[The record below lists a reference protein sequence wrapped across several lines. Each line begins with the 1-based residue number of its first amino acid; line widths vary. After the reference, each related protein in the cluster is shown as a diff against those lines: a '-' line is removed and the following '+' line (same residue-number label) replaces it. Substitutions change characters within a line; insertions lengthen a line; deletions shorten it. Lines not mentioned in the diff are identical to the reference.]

1 MDCLKHHFCSVY
13 IIYGNTIINDTLKE
27 IKGISIFLPEKEIP
41 VGQDIHG
48 TISNDI
54 LITIVE
60 KQISPGQDIHGII
73 DIKYTGRFDS
83 IVINS
88 QIENSNDS
96 FKFTSLNE
104 KRINHPYGRLSVLK
118 DDIGM
123 TRTLKFIA
131 NTTHIPPHGY
141 SNVKFRVAII
151 QEHKEISHD
160 VSYIKIFK

>member
-1 MDCLKHHFCSVY
+1 LDCLKHHFCSVY

-48 TISNDI
+48 TISINY
-54 LITIVE
+54 
-60 KQISPGQDIHGII
+60 P
-73 DIKYTGRFDS
+73 GRFDS

-160 VSYIKIFK
+160 VNYIKIFK